1 MKYIIQLTIDSEVED
16 PSEILDFFNEEVA
29 NMIPEYLEGKLIV
42 ASVAPYLCPI
52 ATAYLKLKEY
62 KDAQKENKDVK

>member
-1 MKYIIQLTIDSEVED
+1 MKYTITLTIESEVED

-29 NMIPEYLEGKLIV
+29 NMVPEYLEGALV
-42 ASVAPYLCPI
+42 DASVEPYLCPI
-52 ATAYLKLKEY
+52 ATAYLKLKEH